1 MEKVI
6 FIVCI
11 LVAWLGISVF
21 IQAQKKPGF
30 NENNIS
36 GELSQGFRILKID
49 KTAGEIDLNVYR
61 GDYIKFDF
69 NPSMDDPVLSIPSLE
84 INQKLTRELSI
95 APYFKMKQIGEFA
108 FSLDDVSGNITV
120 LAYTTS
126 NYKEVTP
133 QEADRLIKEKQPLIL
148 DVRTAGEYKKGH
160 LKDAVLIPVR
170 QVKKRMKELLQ
181 YQDKD
186 ILIYCATGNRSTVA
200 SKILNDAGFTHIYNL
215 RHGIYGWKKA
225 KFKTF

>member
-30 NENNIS
+30 NENHIS

-49 KTAGEIDLNVYR
+49 KTAGEIDLKVYR

-69 NPSMDDPVLSIPSLE
+69 NPSMDDPILSIPSLE

-120 LAYTTS
+120 LAYQQS

-170 QVKKRMKELLQ
+170 QVKKRMNELLQ
-181 YQDKD
+181 YQEKD